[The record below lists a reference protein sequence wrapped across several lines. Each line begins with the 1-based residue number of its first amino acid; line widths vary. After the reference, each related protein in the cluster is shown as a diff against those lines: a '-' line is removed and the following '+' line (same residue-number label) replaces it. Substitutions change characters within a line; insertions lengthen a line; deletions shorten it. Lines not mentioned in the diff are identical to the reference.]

1 MIEVTLETLQ
11 MSLVSHHRVAVLREL
26 EVPRYLPILIGPCEA
41 DAIANS
47 LNNVSIPRPQTH
59 DLIVN
64 MLQALDASLLYIYI
78 SELTNNIF
86 FGRLVLQV
94 DGREVEVD
102 TRPSDA
108 IAVAVRVGVPI
119 FVAEEVMDE
128 AAVLPEHDL
137 TSSAREE
144 KELSVFRDFL
154 STLDDDAAG
163 GDQ

>member
-47 LNNVSIPRPQTH
+47 LNNVPIPRPQTH

-64 MLQALDASLLYIYI
+64 LLQALNASLVCIYV
-78 SELTNNIF
+78 SELADNIYF
-86 FGRLVLQV
+86 ARLVLDV
-94 DGREVEVD
+94 GGREIEVD

-108 IAVAVRVGVPI
+108 IAIAVRVGAPI
-119 FVAEEVMDE
+119 FVTEEVMDE
-128 AAVLPEHDL
+128 AAVLPERDI
-137 TSSAREE
+137 TTADREE

-154 STLDDDAAG
+154 STLDKDAEG